1 METSTNAVSA
11 GFNLRPSPKFDAA
24 VTFSWMDAAQALD
37 PFTMPI
43 TPAFAAAVPLMPY
56 DYTQTWSYSD
66 LDVQRLDAAV
76 SAHYKLSSRA
86 SLRGEYRYVDYADDA
101 PYLEDT
107 SGRNHVV
114 SLAVGFLF

>member
-1 METSTNAVSA
+1 M
-11 GFNLRPSPKFDAA
+11 
-24 VTFSWMDAAQALD
+24 
-37 PFTMPI
+37 
-43 TPAFAAAVPLMPY
+43 
-56 DYTQTWSYSD
+56 
-66 LDVQRLDAAV
+66 
-76 SAHYKLSSRA
+76 SSRA